1 MIEIV
6 RIFITAGDGE
16 NARGSAMTAA
26 SLPANPHRRSACP
39 SNTTPASDVMRPPS
53 KAAEKAILCH
63 GGCGFDTIV

>member
-6 RIFITAGDGE
+6 RIFITA
-16 NARGSAMTAA
+16 A
-26 SLPANPHRRSACP
+26 
-39 SNTTPASDVMRPPS
+39 PASDVMRPPS